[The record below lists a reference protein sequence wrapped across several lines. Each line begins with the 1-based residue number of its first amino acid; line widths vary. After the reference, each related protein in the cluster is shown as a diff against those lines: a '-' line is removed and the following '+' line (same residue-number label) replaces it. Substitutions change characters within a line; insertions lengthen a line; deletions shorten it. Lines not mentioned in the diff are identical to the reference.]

1 MNHDSPTD
9 IGQALEAAGIA
20 LKKRWGQN
28 FMINRG
34 ARRKIVELLD
44 PQPGE
49 SIWEIGAGLGALT
62 EMIAPLAGNTVVF
75 ESDHGLVRHLQ
86 SELSDSSVQIVA
98 GDFLDTREQALAA
111 YGAPKRVGGNLP
123 YSSGAAIVAALLE
136 HGPQVDR
143 MVFTLQKEVVERMCA
158 APGSRTYSSF
168 SVICQAFYAVTNQG
182 DLQPGSFFPAP
193 EVQSGVVTMDLRAD
207 AGRVRDPA
215 IFFLLVRAAFA
226 ARRKTLRNNLLRESP
241 FPLSKRDLLA
251 VVQRVGIDAG
261 VRAEAL
267 GADELVEASNQIAVL
282 ARRGSSE
289 P

>member
-1 MNHDSPTD
+1 VNHDSPTD
-9 IGQALEAAGIA
+9 IRHALEAAGIA

-86 SELSDSSVQIVA
+86 SELSDSRVQIVA

-111 YGAPKRVGGNLP
+111 YGAPKRIGGNLP

-158 APGSRTYSSF
+158 PPGSRTYSSF
-168 SVICQAFYAVTNQG
+168 SAICQAFYGVAHRG

-193 EVQSGVVTMDLRAD
+193 EVQSGVVIMDLRAD
-207 AGRVRDPA
+207 ADRVRDRA
-215 IFFLLVRAAFA
+215 VFFALVRSAFA

-241 FPLSKRDLLA
+241 FPVSKRDLLA
-251 VVQRVGIDAG
+251 VLQRMGVEAG

-267 GADELVEASNQIAVL
+267 GADEMVAVSNQIAALVH
-282 ARRGSSE
+282 RGASE
-289 P
+289 A

>member
-215 IFFLLVRAAFA
+215 IFFLLVRSAFA

>member
-34 ARRKIVELLD
+34 ARRKIVGLLD

-62 EMIAPLAGNTVVF
+62 EMIAPLAGTTVVF
-75 ESDHGLVRHLQ
+75 ESDHGLVRYLQ

-215 IFFLLVRAAFA
+215 IFFLLVRSAFA

-282 ARRGSSE
+282 ARCGSSE

>member
-1 MNHDSPTD
+1 MNHDSPTE
-9 IGQALEAAGIA
+9 IKQAMEAAGIA

-34 ARRKIVELLD
+34 ARRKIVALLE

-49 SIWEIGAGLGALT
+49 LIWEIGGGFGALT
-62 EMIAPLAGNTVVF
+62 EMVAPLAGTTVAF
-75 ESDHGLVRHLQ
+75 ESDHGLVRHLE
-86 SELSDSSVQIVA
+86 SEFSGSSVRVVA
-98 GDFLDTREQALAA
+98 GDFLDTREQAVAA
-111 YGAPKRVGGNLP
+111 HGAPRRVAGNLP
-123 YSSGAAIVAALLE
+123 YSSGAAIVAALVE
-136 HGPQVDR
+136 HGPRADR
-143 MVFTLQKEVVERMCA
+143 MVFTLQKEVVDRMCA
-158 APGSRTYSSF
+158 PAGSRTYSSF
-168 SVICQAFYAVTNQG
+168 SAICQAFYTLANRG

-215 IFFLLVRAAFA
+215 VLFALVRSAFS

-251 VVQRVGIDAG
+251 VVQHMGVEAG

-267 GADELVEASNQIAVL
+267 CADDLVAVSNQIAALVE
-282 ARRGSSE
+282 RRSSDS
-289 P
+289 

>member
-62 EMIAPLAGNTVVF
+62 EMIAPLAGTTVVF
-75 ESDHGLVRHLQ
+75 ESDHGLVRHLK
-86 SELSDSSVQIVA
+86 SELSESSVQIVA

-168 SVICQAFYAVTNQG
+168 SVICQAFYAVANQG
-182 DLQPGSFFPAP
+182 NLRPGSFFPAP

-215 IFFLLVRAAFA
+215 IFFLLVRSAFA

-251 VVQRVGIDAG
+251 VVQRVGIEAG
-261 VRAEAL
+261 VRAETL
-267 GADELVEASNQIAVL
+267 GADELVAASNQIAVL

>member
-34 ARRKIVELLD
+34 ARRKIVGLLD

-62 EMIAPLAGNTVVF
+62 EMIAPLAGTTVVF
-75 ESDHGLVRHLQ
+75 ESDHGLVRYLQ

-215 IFFLLVRAAFA
+215 IFFLLVRSAFA

-251 VVQRVGIDAG
+251 VVQRVGIEAG
-261 VRAEAL
+261 VRAETL
-267 GADELVEASNQIAVL
+267 GADELVAASNQIAVL

>member
-62 EMIAPLAGNTVVF
+62 EMIAPLAGTTVVF
-75 ESDHGLVRHLQ
+75 ESDHGLVRYLQ

-215 IFFLLVRAAFA
+215 IFFLLVRSAFA

>member
-34 ARRKIVELLD
+34 ARRKIVGLLD

-62 EMIAPLAGNTVVF
+62 EMIAPLAGTTVVF
-75 ESDHGLVRHLQ
+75 ESDHGLVRYLQ

-168 SVICQAFYAVTNQG
+168 SVICQAFYAVANQG
-182 DLQPGSFFPAP
+182 DLRPGSFFPAP

-215 IFFLLVRAAFA
+215 IFFLLVRSAFA

-282 ARRGSSE
+282 ARCGSSE

>member
-34 ARRKIVELLD
+34 ARRKIVGLLD

-62 EMIAPLAGNTVVF
+62 EMIAPLAGTTVVF
-75 ESDHGLVRHLQ
+75 ESDHGLVRYLQ

-215 IFFLLVRAAFA
+215 IFFLLVRSAFA

>member
-1 MNHDSPTD
+1 
-9 IGQALEAAGIA
+9 
-20 LKKRWGQN
+20 
-28 FMINRG
+28 MINRG
-34 ARRKIVELLD
+34 ARRKIVGLLD

-62 EMIAPLAGNTVVF
+62 EMIAPLAGTTVVF
-75 ESDHGLVRHLQ
+75 ESDHGLVRYLQ

-215 IFFLLVRAAFA
+215 IFFLLVRSAFA

-251 VVQRVGIDAG
+251 VVQRVGIEAG
-261 VRAEAL
+261 VRAETL
-267 GADELVEASNQIAVL
+267 GADELVAASNQIAVL
-282 ARRGSSE
+282 ARCGSSE

>member
-62 EMIAPLAGNTVVF
+62 EMIAPLAGTTVVF
-75 ESDHGLVRHLQ
+75 ESDHGLVRYLQ

-168 SVICQAFYAVTNQG
+168 SVICQAFYAVANQG
-182 DLQPGSFFPAP
+182 NLRPGSFFPAP

-215 IFFLLVRAAFA
+215 VFFLLVRSAFA

-282 ARRGSSE
+282 ARCGSSE